1 MFDKTTT
8 FQHKDDRTIS
18 AISSHY
24 DINIFNHIYIYTLIL
39 VEINIELIKL
49 RSDILINSNLIINVL
64 FMY

>member
-24 DINIFNHIYIYTLIL
+24 DINIFNHIYTYIYIYTLIL
-39 VEINIELIKL
+39 VEINIEL
-49 RSDILINSNLIINVL
+49 SFDHT
-64 FMY
+64 Y